1 MEKINLDVGEET
13 KVQIESIG
21 GDLRISGQKGSKL
34 EAQAPEYGELKVEQD
49 GDLITIS
56 ARSAVLLNLP
66 ASTPLTIERI
76 GGDARL
82 TGLRE
87 PLVIESV
94 GGDLGLRRVG
104 QAEIQWVGGDLTVR
118 KMDGD
123 LNVEQVGG
131 DAVIEKVEGV
141 VRCTAIGGDLF
152 LQSVKGVVDASVGGD
167 ASVSVVPQSD
177 TGSRVIAGGDL
188 SCYIPEGA
196 SANVR
201 VNVGGEMILV
211 EPGEFEE
218 AEDGVVFRL
227 GDGQGDVELTAGADL
242 WLRVGEY
249 ETRYA
254 DDWAAD
260 MRSFAKSNAAEMEAR
275 VGAIME
281 GAFAFDAERI
291 GEHVRRSVSKARE
304 KAEKARK
311 RALSNGDLDGKN
323 VRISLGKYGA
333 KSVKVSEEE
342 RMTILQ
348 MVEQGKINV
357 EEAEKLLSALEG
369 EA

>member
-1 MEKINLDVGEET
+1 MEKINLDVGENT
-13 KVQIESIG
+13 SVQIESIG
-21 GDLRISGQKGSKL
+21 GDLRISGQKGSNL
-34 EAQAPEYGELKVEQD
+34 EAQAPEYGELNVVQD
-49 GDLITIS
+49 GDIISIS

-66 ASTPLTIERI
+66 ASTPVTIERI

-82 TGLRE
+82 TGLCE
-87 PLVIESV
+87 PVVIQSV
-94 GGDLGLRRVG
+94 GGDLGLRRIG
-104 QAEIQWVGGDLTVR
+104 QADIQWVGGDLTVR

-177 TGSRVIAGGDL
+177 VVSRVVTGGDL
-188 SCYIPEGA
+188 SCYIPEGV

-201 VNVGGEMILV
+201 ANVGGEMILV

-227 GDGQGDVELTAGADL
+227 GDGQGDVELTSGADL
-242 WLRVGEY
+242 WLSVGQY

-260 MRSFAKSNAAEMEAR
+260 MRSSAKSSAAEMEAR

-291 GEHVRRSVSKARE
+291 GERVRKSVSKARE

-311 RALSNGDLDGKN
+311 RAILNSAFDGKN
-323 VRISLGKYGA
+323 VRVSLGKYGA
-333 KSVKVSEEE
+333 KPVVVSEEE

>member
-1 MEKINLDVGEET
+1 MKKNSLDVNENT
-13 KVQIESIG
+13 KVRIESIG
-21 GDLRISGQKGSKL
+21 GDLRISGHKGSKL
-34 EAQAPEYGELKVEQD
+34 EAQAPEYGELKVDQD
-49 GDLITIS
+49 GDLITVS

-66 ASTPLTIERI
+66 VSTPVTIERV
-76 GGDARL
+76 GGDVRM
-82 TGLRE
+82 TGLSE
-87 PLVIESV
+87 TVVIQSI
-94 GGDLGLRRVG
+94 GGDLGLRRIG
-104 QAEIQWVGGDLTVR
+104 KAEIQWVGGDLTIR
-118 KMDGD
+118 KMEGD
-123 LNVEQVGG
+123 LVVEQVGG
-131 DAVIEKVEGV
+131 DAVIEKVDGV
-141 VRCTAIGGDLF
+141 VRCSAIGGDLF
-152 LQSVKGVVDASVGGD
+152 LQSVQGVVDVSVGGD
-167 ASVSVVPQSD
+167 ASVSVVPQAD
-177 TGSRVIAGGDL
+177 AVSRVIAGGDI

-196 SANVR
+196 SASVR

-227 GDGQGDVELTAGADL
+227 GDGQGDVELTTGADL

-260 MRSFAKSNAAEMEAR
+260 MRRHAKSSAAEMEAR
-275 VGAIME
+275 VGAIVE
-281 GAFAFDAERI
+281 GAFAFDADRI
-291 GEHVRRSVSKARE
+291 GERVRRSVSKARR

-311 RALSNGDLDGKN
+311 RAISNGVYDGKN
-323 VRISLGKYGA
+323 VRISFGKFGS
-333 KSVKVSEEE
+333 KSVEISEEE

>member
-1 MEKINLDVGEET
+1 MEKINLDVGENT

-21 GDLRISGQKGSKL
+21 GDLRVSGQKGSKL

-66 ASTPLTIERI
+66 ASTPVTIERI

-82 TGLRE
+82 TGLDE
-87 PLVIESV
+87 PMSIQSV

-104 QAEIQWVGGDLTVR
+104 QAEIRWVGGDLSIR
-118 KMDGD
+118 KMGGD
-123 LNVEQVGG
+123 LVVEQVGG
-131 DAVIEKVEGV
+131 DVVIEKVDGV
-141 VRCTAIGGDLF
+141 VRCAAIGGDLF
-152 LQSVKGVVDASVGGD
+152 LQSVQGVVDASVGGD
-167 ASVSVVPQSD
+167 ASVSVIPQSEAA
-177 TGSRVIAGGDL
+177 SRVITGGDL
-188 SCYIPEGA
+188 SCYIPEGS

-260 MRSFAKSNAAEMEAR
+260 MRSYAKTSAAEMEAR
-275 VGAIME
+275 VGAIVE
-281 GAFAFDAERI
+281 GAFAFDADRI
-291 GEHVRRSVSKARE
+291 GERVRRSVSKARK
-304 KAEKARK
+304 KAERARK
-311 RALSNGDLDGKN
+311 HAISNGAFDGKN
-323 VRISLGKYGA
+323 VRISFGKSGSKPFA
-333 KSVKVSEEE
+333 VSEEE

>member
-1 MEKINLDVGEET
+1 MEKINLGVGENT
-13 KVQIESIG
+13 SVQIESIG

-34 EAQAPEYGELKVEQD
+34 QAQAPEYGELKVEQD

-66 ASTPLTIERI
+66 VSTPLTIERI

-82 TGLRE
+82 TGISE

-104 QAEIQWVGGDLTVR
+104 QAEIQWVGGNLTVR
-118 KMDGD
+118 KLDGD

-131 DAVIEKVEGV
+131 DAVIEKVEGIV
-141 VRCTAIGGDLF
+141 HCTAIGGDLF

-167 ASVSVVPQSD
+167 ASVSVVPQAD
-177 TGSRVIAGGDL
+177 AGSRVIAGGDI

-260 MRSFAKSNAAEMEAR
+260 MRSYAKSSAAEMEAR
-275 VGAIME
+275 VGAIVE
-281 GAFAFDAERI
+281 GAFEFDAGRI
-291 GEHVRRSVSKARE
+291 GERVRRSVSKARE

-311 RALSNGDLDGKN
+311 HAASKGAFDGKN

-333 KSVKVSEEE
+333 RHVAVSEEE

-348 MVEQGKINV
+348 MVERGKINV